1 MRLKNRRAG
10 KTKDEEGLTARILDE
25 LIEVAN
31 RIQAIPMLTYLP
43 VEEEITSHSL
53 LTDGEQVLF
62 ALCQTNGKVRCFSAR
77 PSFAEAIAEGTV
89 CKLTGHWDPADHR
102 AVAQAIRR
110 YLVDE
115 GYGVAP

>member
-1 MRLKNRRAG
+1 
-10 KTKDEEGLTARILDE
+10 
-25 LIEVAN
+25 VAD
-31 RIQAIPMLTYLP
+31 RIQATPIFTYLP
-43 VEEEITSHSL
+43 VEEEITSRSL

-89 CKLTGHWDPADHR
+89 CKLTGHWDPAGHC

-110 YLVDE
+110 YLIDE
-115 GYGVAP
+115 GYVVAP